1 MSSARRAPLYVL
13 IVAAL
18 IATGVATSLAK
29 SSNPS
34 SLPNGL
40 AVSTLAE
47 STALYCTGL
56 TSARG
61 GLEGHVILVNTTG
74 SARDVTLDVV
84 SDTAKSWTGT
94 MRLAPH
100 ASKSI
105 APDSVVTGNN
115 FGVAVQISGG
125 GVVGEV
131 VTTNREA
138 QAPCISTGVTD
149 WYAAGFDTTVGSSAE
164 LSIFNPTATPAVFNV
179 STFSSAGFIAP
190 ARFQGISVGPHAQV
204 EVKLGAQIVS
214 STNVGVRVRVLRGSL
229 DIVGSQVSGSR
240 ASLSQGVFSPSTT
253 FLFPAV
259 TTAQSSVA
267 QLRIAN
273 PGPTPADV
281 TIHDRLTSYTIAPL
295 TVTVSPFG
303 SDEVTITPNSA
314 IPAAG
319 YAVLAMTSSEPV
331 VASLAT
337 GSDAGLALSSSE
349 MAGTTF
355 MVADFAGVGFD
366 AANISNTSSR
376 TVNVTFTSA
385 SIGSDTP
392 STTSSAQLA
401 ANATLDLRTLASIGS
416 LHDVWVLI
424 KTTRPVMDIAMTLPT
439 SPKGSVVV
447 SPLDGR

>member
-1 MSSARRAPLYVL
+1 MSNVRRAPLYVL

-18 IATGVATSLAK
+18 VATGVASSLAK

-34 SLPNGL
+34 TLPNGL

-56 TSARG
+56 TSSKG
-61 GLEGHVILVNTTG
+61 GLEGHVTLLNTTG
-74 SARDVTLDVV
+74 SARNVTIDVV

-94 MRLAPH
+94 LRLAPH

-115 FGVAVQISGG
+115 FGVALQISGG
-125 GVVGEV
+125 GVVGEE
-131 VTTNREA
+131 VTSNHEA

-149 WYAAGFDTTVGSSAE
+149 WYAAGFDTTVGSNAE
-164 LSIFNPTATPAVFNV
+164 LNIFNPTATPAVFNV

-229 DIVGSQVSGSR
+229 DIVASQISGSR
-240 ASLSQGVFSPSTT
+240 ASLSAGVASPSTT
-253 FLFPAV
+253 FVFPAV
-259 TTAQSSVA
+259 TTAQSSTA

-273 PGPTPADV
+273 PGPAPADV
-281 TIHDRLTSYTIAPL
+281 TVDVRLTSYTIAPIS
-295 TVTVSPFG
+295 VTISPFG
-303 SDEVTITPNSA
+303 SDKVTITPNSA

-319 YAVLAMTSSEPV
+319 YAVLGVTSSEPV

-337 GSDAGLALSSSE
+337 GSDAGLSLSSPE
-349 MAGTTF
+349 VPGATF

-366 AANISNTSSR
+366 AANITNTSSKA
-376 TVNVTFTSA
+376 VNLTFTSA
-385 SIGSDTP
+385 PIGGAAA
-392 STTSSAQLA
+392 STTTTATLS
-401 ANATLDLRTLASIGS
+401 ANATVDLRTLATIGS
-416 LHDVWVLI
+416 LHDVWVLV
-424 KTTRPVMDIAMTLPT
+424 KAARPVVEIAMTLPT
-439 SPKGSVVV
+439 SPKGAVVA